1 VAGHQHQQ
9 HLGRAHPREGFE
21 QRAFLALAGARGEQ
35 DLALGPKRLRKSAAS
50 ACMAGGG
57 AMSNLML
64 PVIIT

>member
-1 VAGHQHQQ
+1 V
-9 HLGRAHPREGFE
+9 
-21 QRAFLALAGARGEQ
+21 LAASRISRW
-35 DLALGPKRLRKSAAS
+35 GPKRLRKSAAS